1 MILIQDLYIHTI
13 IIPKNLF
20 SNLIFHQDNKS
31 QVVILMERLKFE
43 EFFIIFYDIFFDNV
57 NDKISS
63 DFFINI
69 NIKNKY

>member
-1 MILIQDLYIHTI
+1 M
-13 IIPKNLF
+13 
-20 SNLIFHQDNKS
+20 FHQDNKC

-63 DFFINI
+63 DFFNNI
-69 NIKNKY
+69 IIQNKYKDLSDIYKKTNL

>member
-1 MILIQDLYIHTI
+1 
-13 IIPKNLF
+13 
-20 SNLIFHQDNKS
+20 
-31 QVVILMERLKFE
+31 MERLKFE

-69 NIKNKY
+69 NIKNKYKDLSDIYKKTNL

>member
-1 MILIQDLYIHTI
+1 
-13 IIPKNLF
+13 
-20 SNLIFHQDNKS
+20 
-31 QVVILMERLKFE
+31 MERLKFE

-69 NIKNKY
+69 NNKNKYWDLSDIYKKTNL

>member
-1 MILIQDLYIHTI
+1 
-13 IIPKNLF
+13 
-20 SNLIFHQDNKS
+20 
-31 QVVILMERLKFE
+31 MERLKFE